1 MRGSVTIFEKE
12 MAEYFT
18 SKRFVLVF
26 LMLFLSGAGAV
37 LTAAQSLSGQTS
49 VGFLQLFTGTSGQLY
64 SYAYF
69 LSVLAPILGIALG
82 FDSMNRELSSGSMVR
97 LLSNPVHRDGII
109 IGKLAAGIAMISTV
123 VGVVN
128 AVDFG
133 LGMVLMGWGP
143 TAADVLRFFYFTV
156 VTVLYSSVWF
166 SIALFFS
173 TIFRRAATSALVSLG
188 LWIFMTFFIG
198 AFSTA
203 LAGVISPL
211 PSYPPPTLDQEVAYI
226 DTAVSIARISPVY
239 VYSEVSAA
247 LLNPQLAT
255 LSPVY
260 VYSQGMPTV
269 QLGISQSLAL
279 ALPDIS
285 ALMAALSVFS
295 ILSFMAF
302 MRMEI
307 RARWE

>member
-1 MRGSVTIFEKE
+1 MRGSLTIFEKE
-12 MAEYFT
+12 MSEYFT
-18 SKRFVLVF
+18 SRRFVLVF

-37 LTAAQSLSGQTS
+37 VVTAQGLSGQTTAE
-49 VGFLQLFTGTSGQLY
+49 FLQLFTGAGNQLY
-64 SYAYF
+64 NYVYF

-97 LLSNPVHRDGII
+97 LLSNPVHRDGVI
-109 IGKLAAGIAMISTV
+109 IGKLAAGVAAIATMI
-123 VGVVN
+123 GVVN

-133 LGMVLMGWGP
+133 LGMLMMGWGP
-143 TAADVLRFFYFTV
+143 TYADVLRYFYFTV
-156 VTVLYSSVWF
+156 VTILYSSVWF

-173 TIFRRAATSALVSLG
+173 TVFRRAATSALASLG

-198 AFSTA
+198 AFSAA
-203 LAGVISPL
+203 LASVISPL
-211 PSYPPPTLDQEVAYI
+211 PSYPPPTIYQEAAYI

-239 VYSEVSAA
+239 VYSEISAV
-247 LLNPQLAT
+247 LLNPYVVT

-260 VYSQGMPTV
+260 VYSSRMPTA
-269 QLGISQSLAL
+269 QLGVSQSLAL
-279 ALPDIS
+279 ALPDVS

-295 ILSFMAF
+295 ILSFIAF

>member
-1 MRGSVTIFEKE
+1 MRGSLTIFEKE
-12 MAEYFT
+12 MSEHF
-18 SKRFVLVF
+18 SSRRFVLVF

-37 LTAAQSLSGQTS
+37 LMTAQSLSGQTS
-49 VGFLQLFTGTSGQLY
+49 AEFLQLFTGTGQLY

-69 LSVLAPILGIALG
+69 LSVIAPILGIALG
-82 FDSMNRELSSGSMVR
+82 FDSINRELSSGSMVR
-97 LLSNPVHRDGII
+97 LLSNPVHRDGVVV
-109 IGKLAAGIAMISTV
+109 GKLAAGVAAIATV

-133 LGMVLMGWGP
+133 LGMILMGWGP
-143 TAADVLRFFYFTV
+143 TEADALRFFYFTV

-166 SIALFFS
+166 SAAMLFS

-188 LWIFMTFFIG
+188 LWVFLTFFIG

-203 LAGVISPL
+203 LASVISPL
-211 PSYPPPTLDQEVAYI
+211 PSYPPPTIEQEIAYI
-226 DTAVSIARISPVY
+226 NTAVSIARISPVF
-239 VYSEVSAA
+239 VYSEVSSV
-247 LLNPQLAT
+247 LLNPNVMT

-260 VYSQGMPTV
+260 AYSQGTPTV
-269 QLGISQSLAL
+269 PLDVSQSLAL

-285 ALMAALSVFS
+285 ALFAALAIFS
-295 ILSFMAF
+295 ILTFIAF